1 MGQTAE
7 HRVQL
12 ALEHWVQVRREQQ
25 EKSRVSG
32 NAQEGNRSAVT
43 GAGHL
48 DGLNTLIVDEIRSTG
63 ASGLEIRTNPKA
75 TLPGYY
81 RPSKAWDLLVLQ
93 HGCPVLVVEY
103 KSMKGSEGRNLN
115 NRADEIFGMAE
126 DLRQAEL
133 NGRLPKNLRRAYVF
147 VMGLTLESLNPV
159 EVQTAF
165 GGADPI
171 FDGRSYFERSVI
183 MCHRMRE
190 SSLFHLTWAV
200 GVREDPVSWYEPNP
214 EVGWR
219 RFAADLQGAFG
230 GSVPVPPEVP

>member
-7 HRVQL
+7 QKVQL
-12 ALEHWVQVRREQQ
+12 ALEHWVRVRREQQ
-25 EKSRVSG
+25 EKSRAG
-32 NAQEGNRSAVT
+32 GHAQDGNRSAVT

-48 DGLNTLIVDEIRSTG
+48 DGLNALIVDEIQSTG
-63 ASGLEIRTNPKA
+63 ASDLEIRTNRKA

-93 HGCPVLVVEY
+93 QGCPVLVVEY
-103 KSMKGSEGRNLN
+103 KSMKGSEGKNLN

-126 DLRQAEL
+126 DLRQAEV
-133 NGRLPKNLRRAYVF
+133 NGRLMRNLRRAYVF
-147 VMGLTLESLNPV
+147 VMGLTPESLEPV

-171 FDGRSYFERSVI
+171 FDGRSYFERAVI

-190 SSLFHLTWAV
+190 SGLFHLTWAV
-200 GVREDPVSWYEPNP
+200 GVREDPVSWYEPDP
-214 EVGWR
+214 DVGWQ
-219 RFAADLQGAFG
+219 RFAADLHGAFG